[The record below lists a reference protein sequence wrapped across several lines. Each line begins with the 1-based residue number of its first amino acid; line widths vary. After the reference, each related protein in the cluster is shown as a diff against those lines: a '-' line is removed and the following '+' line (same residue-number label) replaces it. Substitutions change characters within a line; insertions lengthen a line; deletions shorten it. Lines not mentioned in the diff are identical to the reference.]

1 MYEFCFDLP
10 SSFSTLT
17 IPVGGAVA
25 VRANVN
31 GTEIIRHYTPI
42 SINQTRG
49 SLSLY
54 LKSLPNRG
62 TMSRYDFILNN
73 ILIILFNFLIF

>member
-1 MYEFCFDLP
+1 M
-10 SSFSTLT
+10 T

-25 VRANVN
+25 VRAKVN

-42 SINQTRG
+42 SVNQTRG
-49 SLSLY
+49 SISLY

-62 TMSRYDFILNN
+62 TMSRYIFI
-73 ILIILFNFLIF
+73 IINKTYIIFYFINFNHIN